1 MKHSLIKFGIISAM
15 ALGMVAAPAFAGES
29 TAGTKIGVLTCKTV
43 PHTTVNL
50 LVHSTTDVRCDFV
63 ATDGSG
69 VEHYIGETGVGFG
82 VDLSYKRESTIAF
95 TVFAADGHAG
105 NHKMAG
111 KYVGAGASATVGAG
125 VGAQVLV
132 GGGDKSIS
140 LEPALEGN
148 TGLGASAGL
157 TYLYLQADK

>member
-1 MKHSLIKFGIISAM
+1 MKRSLIKIGIFTAM
-15 ALGMVAAPAFAGES
+15 ALTMAAAPAFAGNS

-50 LVHSTTDVRCDFV
+50 LIHSTTDVRCDFV

-69 VEHYIGETGVGFG
+69 VEHYIGETGIGFG
-82 VDLSYKRESTIAF
+82 VDLSFKEESTIAF
-95 TVFAADGHAG
+95 TVFAADMHSG

-111 KYVGAGASATVGAG
+111 KYVGAGGSAKVGAG

-132 GGGDKSIS
+132 GGGDSSIS
-140 LEPALEGN
+140 LQPAIEGN
-148 TGLGASAGL
+148 TGIGASAGL
-157 TYLYLQADK
+157 TYLYIQADK